1 MHTYAH
7 LSHSCMQVCVGAA
20 FEKLV
25 SAYNQREMAM
35 GNFALVVFSC
45 ALKPSEQN
53 LSHEPK
59 PCLGVL

>member
-20 FEKLV
+20 FKKLV

-45 ALKPSEQN
+45 ALT
-53 LSHEPK
+53 
-59 PCLGVL
+59 